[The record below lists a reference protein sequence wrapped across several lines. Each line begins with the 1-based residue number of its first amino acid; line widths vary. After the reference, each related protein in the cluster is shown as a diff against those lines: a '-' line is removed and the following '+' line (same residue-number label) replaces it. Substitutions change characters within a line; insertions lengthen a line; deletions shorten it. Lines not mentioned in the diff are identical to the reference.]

1 MRERLKKTMPS
12 KAHHEILTAVGSICT
27 QNLLLPIALVITVV
41 GAVVTALV
49 PPLILENIVDGLTAE
64 NPMPIAQAFSYFG
77 VTALAGLLES
87 TRESLLIVFGQ
98 KLTHGLR
105 SQMCEKLS
113 QLSADTLSKMD
124 AGTIASRFVGDV
136 DTLETLFTSGIISMF
151 ADACTM
157 IGIYAVLWQKNRGL
171 AITLLAI
178 LPLIALFTRHIQ
190 KKMLAAQ
197 VDSRKAAARTSGLVP
212 ETIHCIRMIHVFG
225 KEGFMR
231 KRYDRTLQEGYAAME
246 RTNFYDALY
255 SPVIL
260 ITDAL
265 VTGVV
270 MLLSASS
277 GPEVRTFFGMSVGTA
292 VAVISYIS
300 RIFSPIESI
309 GMEIQTIQEALA
321 GAKRVGEF
329 LELPTRLETSEDAG
343 EKAMVELGKAS
354 AGTDLDRAAV
364 AEPAKSPAV
373 ACISLEDVSFGYE
386 EEKMV
391 LKNLSFEIKT
401 GEQVTMTGR
410 TGAGKSTIFKLL
422 LGLYRP
428 QKGCVK
434 IYGQDA
440 YLLPDSIRRRLF
452 GCVEQSFKRVPGT
465 VLEQIT
471 LSDPTI
477 SREDAVEAA
486 KLAGLH
492 EVIAGMEQ
500 GYDTPCTDAL
510 FSQGQWQ
517 LLSIARAVAA
527 KPSILLL
534 DEITANLDV
543 GTEQEVLYA
552 LRRAGENRTVVSISH
567 RLYEKMGG
575 RELVIG

>member
-49 PPLILENIVDGLTAE
+49 PPLILEKIVDGLTAG

-77 VTALAGLLES
+77 VVALAGLLES

-171 AITLLAI
+171 AITLLAV
-178 LPLIALFTRHIQ
+178 LPLIALFTRHVQ

-197 VDSRKAAARTSGLVP
+197 MDSRKAAARTSGLVP

-277 GPEVRTFFGMSVGTA
+277 GPEVRMFFGMSVGTA

-329 LELPTRLETSEDAG
+329 LELPTRLETSGEAG
-343 EKAMVELGKAS
+343 EKVMVELGRAG
-354 AGTDLDRAAV
+354 AGTD
-364 AEPAKSPAV
+364 SPV

-391 LKNLSFEIKT
+391 LKHLSFEIKT

-410 TGAGKSTIFKLL
+410 TGVGKSTIFKLL

>member
-49 PPLILENIVDGLTAE
+49 PPLILEKIVDGLTAG
-64 NPMPIAQAFSYFG
+64 NLMPIAQAFSYFG
-77 VTALAGLLES
+77 VVALAGLLES

-113 QLSADTLSKMD
+113 HLSADMLSKMD

-178 LPLIALFTRHIQ
+178 LPLIALFTRHVQ

-197 VDSRKAAARTSGLVP
+197 MDSRKAAARTSGLVP
-212 ETIHCIRMIHVFG
+212 EAIHCIRMIHVFG

-265 VTGVV
+265 VTGIV

-277 GPEVRTFFGMSVGTA
+277 GPEVRMFFGMSVGTA

-329 LELPTRLETSEDAG
+329 LELPTRLETSVEAG
-343 EKAMVELGKAS
+343 EKVMTELGKAS
-354 AGTDLDRAAV
+354 AGTA
-364 AEPAKSPAV
+364 SPV

-391 LKNLSFEIKT
+391 LEHLSFEIKT

-440 YLLPDSIRRRLF
+440 YVLPDSIRRRLF

>member
-49 PPLILENIVDGLTAE
+49 PPLILEKIVDGLTAG
-64 NPMPIAQAFSYFG
+64 NPMPIAQAFSYLG
-77 VTALAGLLES
+77 VVALAGLLES

-113 QLSADTLSKMD
+113 V
-124 AGTIASRFVGDV
+124 ASRFVGDV

-178 LPLIALFTRHIQ
+178 LPLIALFTRHVQ

-197 VDSRKAAARTSGLVP
+197 MDSRKAAARTSGLVP

-265 VTGVV
+265 VTGIV

-277 GPEVRTFFGMSVGTA
+277 GPEVRMFFGMSVGTA

-329 LELPTRLETSEDAG
+329 LELPTRLETSGEAG
-343 EKAMVELGKAS
+343 EKAMTELGKAS
-354 AGTDLDRAAV
+354 AGTD
-364 AEPAKSPAV
+364 SPV

-391 LKNLSFEIKT
+391 LEHLSFEIKT

-471 LSDPTI
+471 LSDPMI